1 MTDIDNSK
9 EVAETDMLVNMMAN
23 TEKIVSTNKRVN
35 YNDIKNNKDDDDEL
49 DVEANDFISKKDN
62 ANNDDNKSKIFSKH
76 DEGHDNEINNKTNNT
91 KGSTINKD
99 NHTEYSKHTAHS
111 SSDSDGVRA
120 PTGKELKRLKLDMLR
135 KLGEL
140 KQSGVNLSQNFSLD
154 SDLEDMEFEY
164 KLHSDIRAKQNSVK
178 WMSHML
184 IGLLKGGEILNDN
197 YNPFDIKLTGLSDKV
212 STDIT
217 NYYTVLGE
225 IYEKYNQP
233 GKEMDPVFKLLF
245 MISGS
250 VLSLQVNNAIPALLN
265 NMNMG
270 SPLRNDDEALNLLR
284 KKAEEDSKRKQIEA
298 DYYKKQHEDASK
310 IATDMK
316 LIKDRE
322 MELQRLNKL
331 KNTKIDNVKN
341 SLLLSSDTER
351 EPTITK
357 QDINRINKEKYA
369 QEQKHLETM
378 RKLAHEKSE
387 IFRSA
392 NTVVGND
399 KKKRDLERQN
409 KQLDNI
415 ISSVEDKKK
424 KKSNDNDSEKSNAS
438 SISINPNIGSIFNK
452 SSSKSNNKPNQKNER
467 FNKQLESF
475 VDNFDNLDIESNK
488 DKSKQKK
495 TKTSDI
501 VDFGEISFGTK
512 NKGTKSN
519 IVVGKTFQ

>member
-1 MTDIDNSK
+1 
-9 EVAETDMLVNMMAN
+9 
-23 TEKIVSTNKRVN
+23 
-35 YNDIKNNKDDDDEL
+35 
-49 DVEANDFISKKDN
+49 
-62 ANNDDNKSKIFSKH
+62 
-76 DEGHDNEINNKTNNT
+76 
-91 KGSTINKD
+91 
-99 NHTEYSKHTAHS
+99 
-111 SSDSDGVRA
+111 
-120 PTGKELKRLKLDMLR
+120 
-135 KLGEL
+135 
-140 KQSGVNLSQNFSLD
+140 
-154 SDLEDMEFEY
+154 
-164 KLHSDIRAKQNSVK
+164 
-178 WMSHML
+178 ML
-184 IGLLKGGEILNDN
+184 IGILKGGEMLNDN
-197 YNPFDIKLTGLSDKV
+197 YNPFDIKLAGLSDKV
-212 STDIT
+212 STDIA

-250 VLSLQVNNAIPALLN
+250 VLSLQVNNALPSLLN

-270 SPLRNDDEALNLLR
+270 SPVRNDDEALKLLR
-284 KKAEEDSKRKQIEA
+284 KKAEEDSNRKQAEEEF
-298 DYYKKQHEDASK
+298 YRKQHENASK

-331 KNTKIDNVKN
+331 KNTKMDNVKN

-351 EPTITK
+351 EPVMSK

-369 QEQKHLETM
+369 QEQQHLEAM

-387 IFRSA
+387 IFRSSHT
-392 NTVVGND
+392 NGGNVVGND

-415 ISSVEDKKK
+415 ISSVEEKKK
-424 KKSNDNDSEKSNAS
+424 NRKSNNTTLSDRQNKTDSEKSNAS
-438 SISINPNIGSIFNK
+438 SISINPNIGSIFKQSESKTK
-452 SSSKSNNKPNQKNER
+452 SDKDKSKTNSNPKNER

-475 VDNFDNLDIESNK
+475 VDNFDNLDIDDSK

-495 TKTSDI
+495 DKTSAI

-519 IVVGKTFQ
+519 IVVGKNNK